1 MGVKSG
7 EVEAYIKSE
16 AVPDNSANAVKLA
29 VAKNFDELV
38 TKSEKDVL
46 VEFYA
51 PWCGHCKKL
60 TPIYDELGEKYKDS
74 KDIVIAKMDSTAN
87 EVENVSIRG
96 FPTIQLFK
104 KGDNEVVTYD
114 GDRDLAGFVKF
125 LDKLEDKEEGA
136 TKDEL

>member
-1 MGVKSG
+1 
-7 EVEAYIKSE
+7 
-16 AVPDNSANAVKLA
+16 
-29 VAKNFDELV
+29 
-38 TKSEKDVL
+38 
-46 VEFYA
+46 
-51 PWCGHCKKL
+51 
-60 TPIYDELGEKYKDS
+60 
-74 KDIVIAKMDSTAN
+74 MDSTAN